1 MRLPRDS
8 RISVTGNRADLNFL
22 RRLIN
27 PGRWR
32 LSRNAKI
39 SVAKLEFAN
48 ALRGLAAL
56 SVVAAHYN
64 SFFFG
69 SAALIGTI
77 ANTPPPARIAS
88 SALDV
93 WDTFLRLFPFGGGEF
108 GVALFFLIS
117 GFVIPMSLQKYDWRG
132 FLVGRVLRI
141 YPTYF
146 AGFAVTL
153 LALWIAGRT
162 FGKPFPYEARSVII
176 HFLPGARDLLWSAH
190 IDYVV
195 WTLEVEVK
203 FYVVCAIAWKWLRLG
218 DRRVFAIPLA
228 LAVFA
233 FGIEALLPGW
243 LRADAPRLSDRVS
256 TGLCVCHGGAISC
269 LHVHWRRDLL
279 SLPAAPQHS
288 RAVRNRGD
296 ALWRVLDPMEQFAP
310 DSLSMR
316 VVNSYTLALLVFC
329 VSYALSH
336 RWRSN
341 RVLSYFADIS
351 FPLYVIHAVAGYVA
365 LGIMAAHGVAPI
377 VALGCT
383 LAGALLVSTV
393 LHVGVELP
401 THRLGQRLARA
412 LTRAKDDRH
421 GFAELRPGL
430 SRTDCRTCAR
440 VLAAMARNCGG
451 APSGRRGPAACCASG
466 PSASRCPAT
475 SRTARCA
482 HAKPS
487 R

>member
-1 MRLPRDS
+1 MGLERDS
-8 RISVTGNRADLNFL
+8 RISVTGDRADPYFL

-27 PGRWR
+27 PGRLR

-56 SVVAAHYN
+56 SVVVAHYN
-64 SFFFG
+64 SFFFEN
-69 SAALIGTI
+69 AALIGTI
-77 ANTPPPARIAS
+77 ANTPPAVRIAS

-93 WDTFLRLFPFGGGEF
+93 WGTFLRLFPFGGGEF

-117 GFVIPMSLQKYDWRG
+117 GFVIPMSLQRYDWRG

-153 LALWIAGRT
+153 LALWISTRT
-162 FGKPFPYEARSVII
+162 FGKPFPYEARSVIV
-176 HFLPGARDLLWSAH
+176 HFLPGARDLLWSPH

-203 FYVVCAIAWKWLRLG
+203 FYVVCAIAWKWLRHG
-218 DRRVFAIPLA
+218 DRSVFAIPLT
-228 LAVFA
+228 LAVCA
-233 FGIEALLPGW
+233 FGIELLLPGW
-243 LRADAPRLSDRVS
+243 LRADAPAYQIAYRLGYVFATAARFLAFMFIGVAMSYHYRRRLS
-256 TGLCVCHGGAISC
+256 TAGLCAI
-269 LHVHWRRDLL
+269 
-279 SLPAAPQHS
+279 AAMLY
-288 RAVRNRGD
+288 GLFWI
-296 ALWRVLDPMEQFAP
+296 LWSNAS

-316 VVNSYTLALLVFC
+316 VVNSYTLALLVFG
-329 VSYALSH
+329 VSYALSN
-336 RWRSN
+336 RWRPN

-365 LGIMAAHGVAPI
+365 LGIMAVHGVAPI

-383 LAGALLVSTV
+383 LAGALLASTL

-401 THRLGQRLARA
+401 THRLGQRWARA
-412 LTRAKDDRH
+412 LTRVKDDR
-421 GFAELRPGL
+421 PV
-430 SRTDCRTCAR
+430 SP
-440 VLAAMARNCGG
+440 N
-451 APSGRRGPAACCASG
+451 
-466 PSASRCPAT
+466 SAT
-475 SRTARCA
+475 G
-482 HAKPS
+482 
-487 R
+487 